1 MHASLAA
8 ACFRQSQMPYA
19 TQTLMWACPRLL
31 LSSRQQSSCQMVGD
45 ANRLLAAQQ
54 WSASE
59 ALLVN
64 AAVKLLH
71 PLDRHLVWTLHNAW
85 SSVDCI

>member
-1 MHASLAA
+1 MHTSLTA
-8 ACFRQSQMPYA
+8 ACSQQSPMPYA
-19 TQTLMWACPRLL
+19 TQTLMWAAPRLL

-45 ANRLLAAQQ
+45 ATLLLAAQQ

-64 AAVKLLH
+64 AAVKMLH
-71 PLDRHLVWTLHNAW
+71 PLDRHLIWTLHE
-85 SSVDCI
+85 SMESC